1 MNIEVE
7 EYEESASSEKM
18 GTGGPPV
25 STREREHPAR
35 FGACGDGVGAA
46 GPHRPIGSRCKTS
59 RSKMKKQLGLDAD

>member
-1 MNIEVE
+1 LNIEVE
-7 EYEESASSEKM
+7 EYEESASSEKR

-46 GPHRPIGSRCKTS
+46 GLYRPIGTSCKL
-59 RSKMKKQLGLDAD
+59 KKQLGLDAD